1 MGTEQGSEPE
11 PGMNRSEKGQKGER
25 KSNVIIITVWT
36 LSLYLNRHPR
46 KPSKTDGSSDM
57 LQKWKI
63 SIYFLVLQ
71 FNLSC
76 CNFSSFFSPQTEIPS
91 RYTEWMV
98 LGTGEYM
105 KVETMVTLLIGVIN
119 TNSSEE

>member
-1 MGTEQGSEPE
+1 
-11 PGMNRSEKGQKGER
+11 MNRSEKGQKGER

-46 KPSKTDGSSDM
+46 KPSKTDGSSDI

-76 CNFSSFFSPQTEIPS
+76 CNFSSPQTEIPS
-91 RYTEWMV
+91 RYMEWMV
-98 LGTGEYM
+98 LETGEYM